1 MADQWYYAVDGV
13 RQGPCSARELR
24 QRAAAGRILPTD
36 MIWKEG
42 VVEGALAKNVK
53 NLLPATVLQ
62 APPAPAEAT
71 SPRPIAPTPEP
82 TSDQSS
88 SETQAPQ
95 AEDAQ
100 LQAESRPGRRPQ
112 PEQLKKG
119 TATAGKGVII
129 VGQDGTRVNYKKKCT
144 VCGHEDPGLHSML
157 IRQGWVR
164 SMYYCPKCRKPRSV
178 EMLGA
183 MR

>member
-13 RQGPCSARELR
+13 RTGPCTTQELR

-53 NLLPATVLQ
+53 NLLPASVAKAATVP
-62 APPAPAEAT
+62 ADATPPG
-71 SPRPIAPTPEP
+71 PIAPEP
-82 TSDQSS
+82 VSDQPS
-88 SETQAPQ
+88 SEMQPPQ

-100 LQAESRPGRRPQ
+100 LQPENRPGRRPQ
-112 PEQLKKG
+112 PEQQKKG
-119 TATAGKGVII
+119 TATAGKGAVIFS
-129 VGQDGTRVNYKKKCT
+129 QDGIRVNYKKKCT
-144 VCGHEDPGLHSML
+144 VCGHEDPGRHSML

-164 SMYYCPKCRKPRSV
+164 TNYYCPKCRKPRTV
-178 EMLGA
+178 EILGA